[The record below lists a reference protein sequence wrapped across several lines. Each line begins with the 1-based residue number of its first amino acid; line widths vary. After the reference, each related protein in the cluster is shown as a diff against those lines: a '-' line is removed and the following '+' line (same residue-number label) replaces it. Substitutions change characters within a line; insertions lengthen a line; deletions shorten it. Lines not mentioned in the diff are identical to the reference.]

1 MHSIFYVELR
11 SILVPTLTLKN
22 LYSER
27 HHGKRQQDLE
37 VEPAS
42 EPQMFLLVP
51 RRSVR
56 LTAVMRIPAC
66 HYFNTSISSA
76 LIFALDE
83 PLEPLAGYDS
93 TLLDTQIISDKTN

>member
-51 RRSVR
+51 RRS
-56 LTAVMRIPAC
+56 
-66 HYFNTSISSA
+66 YFNTSISSA